1 MCKVIHIALGLLLV
15 VSSGFSQSFG
25 EGSSSGDSGGGNS
38 SERGSSGGS
47 SRGGVGVIV
56 GENYVLKPSDIITV
70 EVYQEPDLEKEVRVE
85 GDGTVALALIGKVK
99 IAGMTVAEAQSLI
112 TELYNRD
119 FLVNPQVSVLVTN
132 FSPKIVHVLG
142 QVNDPGVVQIP
153 PDRDLS
159 LTEAIA
165 AVRGVTRLGNPKS
178 ITIKRVNEDGRAR
191 QIEVNFNRIV
201 SDPDSKD
208 ISLKEGDTI
217 FVPERII

>member
-1 MCKVIHIALGLLLV
+1 
-15 VSSGFSQSFG
+15 
-25 EGSSSGDSGGGNS
+25 
-38 SERGSSGGS
+38 
-47 SRGGVGVIV
+47 
-56 GENYVLKPSDIITV
+56 
-70 EVYQEPDLEKEVRVE
+70 
-85 GDGTVALALIGKVK
+85 
-99 IAGMTVAEAQSLI
+99 
-112 TELYNRD
+112 
-119 FLVNPQVSVLVTN
+119 VLVTD

-142 QVNDPGVVQIP
+142 QVNNPGVVQIP
-153 PDRDLS
+153 PDRALS

-178 ITIKRVNEDGRAR
+178 ITIKRVNKDGRAR